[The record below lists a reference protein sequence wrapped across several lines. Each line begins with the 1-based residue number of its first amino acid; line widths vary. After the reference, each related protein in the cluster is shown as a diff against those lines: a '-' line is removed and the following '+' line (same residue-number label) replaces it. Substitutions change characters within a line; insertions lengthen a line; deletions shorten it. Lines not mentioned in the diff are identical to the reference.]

1 MTVYIVTRQSKD
13 VSLSMVE
20 IMGVFTGRGAADRRR
35 AELAEKHKVFTR
47 VETFQTLDYLQP
59 EPEPK
64 KTKATAKTK
73 AEKAEGKR

>member
-59 EPEPK
+59 EPK